1 MKRLLIALLL
11 IAASALTQSQKW
23 PEEKAND
30 WYARQPWLVGSN
42 YIPAYAVNQLE
53 MWQADTFDLDRINLE
68 FIWAENLGMNTMRVF
83 LHDLLWKQDPSGF
96 RSRINKFL
104 GVAKRHHI
112 RPIFVLLDS
121 CWDPFPEMFHQRPP
135 QPGIHNSRWVQSP
148 GANALADPK
157 QELRILEY
165 VQNVI
170 LAFADDDRILAWD
183 VWNEPDNLNQSSYG
197 KVEDPNKLQHV
208 TALLPKVFQ
217 YARSGRPTQPLTSG
231 LWHGDWSSP
240 EKLSAIEKIQVEQ
253 SDFISFHNYGKPEEF
268 TKRVEELQQ
277 FKRPIFCTEIG
288 RLNCCSSSTRFVNSS
303 GIRVLPGI
311 PRQPGLGL
319 ARHQPPVVGRH
330 AVLLGDRQNPLERAA
345 VGPRHVLRAEDRAL
359 ELLQLLDALRELF
372 RLAVVVER
380 NEIRLLD
387 LDLLDRAQLFGRG
400 PVA

>member
-1 MKRLLIALLL
+1 MKRLIIALLL
-11 IAASALTQSQKW
+11 IAISALAQSQKW

-68 FIWAENLGMNTMRVF
+68 FIWAESLGMNTMRVF

-104 GVAKRHHI
+104 AVAKRHHI
-112 RPIFVLLDS
+112 RPILVLLDS

-157 QELRILEY
+157 QETRILEY

-240 EKLSAIEKIQVEQ
+240 EKLSAIEKIQIEQ

-268 TKRVEELQQ
+268 TQRIEELQQ
-277 FKRPIFCTEIG
+277 YKRPLFCTEYMARPNG
-288 RLNCCSSSTRFVNSS
+288 STFQ
-303 GIRVLPGI
+303 GILPVAKKYRVAAYNWGLVAGKTQTWLPWDSWQH
-311 PRQPGLGL
+311 PY
-319 ARHQPPVVGRH
+319 V
-330 AVLLGDRQNPLERAA
+330 GDRQPPSVWFHDIFRTNGAPYSQEEVDFIKTIIGDAQQPSQ
-345 VGPRHVLRAEDRAL
+345 GKTKKKGSGAL
-359 ELLQLLDALRELF
+359 
-372 RLAVVVER
+372 
-380 NEIRLLD
+380 
-387 LDLLDRAQLFGRG
+387 
-400 PVA
+400 

>member
-11 IAASALTQSQKW
+11 IAASALAQSQKW

-104 GVAKRHHI
+104 GVAKKHHI

-277 FKRPIFCTEIG
+277 FKRPIFCTEYMARTNGSTFQGILPIAKKYRVAAYNWGLVAGKTQTWLPWDSWQHPYIHHEPSVWFHDIFYPDGKPYRPAEVAFIRKMTG
-288 RLNCCSSSTRFVNSS
+288 RPSTE
-303 GIRVLPGI
+303 
-311 PRQPGLGL
+311 
-319 ARHQPPVVGRH
+319 RHK
-330 AVLLGDRQNPLERAA
+330 
-345 VGPRHVLRAEDRAL
+345 
-359 ELLQLLDALRELF
+359 
-372 RLAVVVER
+372 
-380 NEIRLLD
+380 
-387 LDLLDRAQLFGRG
+387 
-400 PVA
+400 